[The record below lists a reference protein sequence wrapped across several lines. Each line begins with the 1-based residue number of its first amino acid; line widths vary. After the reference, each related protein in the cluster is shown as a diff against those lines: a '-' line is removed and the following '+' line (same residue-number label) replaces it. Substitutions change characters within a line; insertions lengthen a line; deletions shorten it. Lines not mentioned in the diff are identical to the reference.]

1 MGKTSN
7 QQMMAN
13 LIRFLLVPLLMIPGW
28 VNAKSTNPVKA
39 ELPDFSILV
48 DVAVIAGCFS
58 LAVAGVWATG
68 LILSAR
74 IRMKGGTKCG

>member
-7 QQMMAN
+7 QQMIAN
-13 LIRFLLVPLLMIPGW
+13 LIRVLLVPLLMIPGW
-28 VNAKSTNPVKA
+28 LNAKSTNPVKA

>member
-1 MGKTSN
+1 
-7 QQMMAN
+7 MMAN

-68 LILSAR
+68 PFYLPAFE
-74 IRMKGGTKCG
+74 

>member
-1 MGKTSN
+1 
-7 QQMMAN
+7 MMAN

-28 VNAKSTNPVKA
+28 VNAKSTNPVKT

>member
-28 VNAKSTNPVKA
+28 VNAKSTNPVKT